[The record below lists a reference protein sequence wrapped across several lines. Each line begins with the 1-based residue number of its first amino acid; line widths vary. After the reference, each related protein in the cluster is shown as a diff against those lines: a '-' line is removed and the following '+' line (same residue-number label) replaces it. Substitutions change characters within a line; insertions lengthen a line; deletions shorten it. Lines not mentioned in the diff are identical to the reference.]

1 MLADIP
7 QIGILV
13 TLSMLNLKNTM
24 AIARGVFSFNIARS
38 CSNGYRDSP
47 SASLHHVTTSQIHQK
62 EIHVEKNEEK
72 LVTLSEGDFE
82 EKFIRGSGPGGQKTN
97 KTNNCVELRHKE
109 TGIVVKV

>member
-1 MLADIP
+1 MWYLTSV
-7 QIGILV
+7 LV

-24 AIARGVFSFNIARS
+24 AIARGAFSFNIACS
-38 CSNGYRDSP
+38 CNGCHGNSP
-47 SASLHHVTTSQIHQK
+47 SASVRVATYQLHQK
-62 EIHVEKNEEK
+62 EIHVGENDEK

-82 EKFIRGSGPGGQKTN
+82 EKFIRGSGPGGQKIN